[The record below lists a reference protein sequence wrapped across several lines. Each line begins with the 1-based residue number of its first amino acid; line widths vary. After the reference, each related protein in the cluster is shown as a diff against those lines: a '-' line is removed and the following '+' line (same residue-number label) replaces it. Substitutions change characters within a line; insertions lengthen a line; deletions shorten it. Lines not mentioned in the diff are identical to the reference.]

1 MAAMASL
8 LPLFSVRKPCVY
20 VKVAFFLSRNG
31 RRRLL
36 PIDHGCSL
44 PDRLCFPLHDV
55 AWASWPQSKAEPQ
68 KIHSNYSH
76 FMNINE
82 LFVIPVEV
90 FKSIHFLCHGA
101 WNWQWHFVLNCSV
114 AKCYQDLYDPDF
126 SHKWRCLSAR
136 KNWSTSPNWM
146 VKLMPRYLALKCL
159 QIKDQPRWTPWSFKH
174 PWIWKF

>member
-1 MAAMASL
+1 MCLCQGRVFLIS
-8 LPLFSVRKPCVY
+8 KWQE
-20 VKVAFFLSRNG
+20 KVVANWPRMLSARST
-31 RRRLL
+31 L
-36 PIDHGCSL
+36 
-44 PDRLCFPLHDV
+44 FPL
-55 AWASWPQSKAEPQ
+55 AWCGMGLMATEQGRASENTFQLLTFYEHQWVVW
-68 KIHSNYSH
+68 
-76 FMNINE
+76 